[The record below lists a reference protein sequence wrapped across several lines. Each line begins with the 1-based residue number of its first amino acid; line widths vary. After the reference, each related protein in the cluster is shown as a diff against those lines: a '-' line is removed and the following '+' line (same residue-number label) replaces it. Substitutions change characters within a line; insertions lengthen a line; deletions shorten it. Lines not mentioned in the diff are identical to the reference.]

1 MEQPQVIDNTF
12 YSDFTIADRFGLMA
26 IQDTYNRSFKAYKDN
41 IEYLTAL
48 TMALNHKIFA
58 WHRVDDDKAKL
69 YDKLWRETEMFILD
83 EDKDGF
89 KNFTREEVRY
99 YLKVTD

>member
-1 MEQPQVIDNTF
+1 MEQPQVVDNTF

-26 IQDTYNRSFKAYKDN
+26 IQDTYNRSFKAYKGS

-48 TMALNHKIFA
+48 AMALNHKIFA
-58 WHRVDDDKAKL
+58 WHKVDDDKTKL
-69 YDKLWRETEMFILD
+69 YDKLWRETDMYIL
-83 EDKDGF
+83 EGDKDGF

>member
-48 TMALNHKIFA
+48 AMALNQKIFA
-58 WHRVDDDKAKL
+58 WYRVDDDKTKL
-69 YDKLWRETEMFILD
+69 YNKLWRETEMFILD

>member
-12 YSDFTIADRFGLMA
+12 YSDFSIADRFGLMA
-26 IQDTYNRSFKAYKDN
+26 IQDTYNRSFKAYKNN

-48 TMALNHKIFA
+48 AMALNHKIFA
-58 WHRVDDDKAKL
+58 WHEVDDDKAKL
-69 YDKLWRETEMFILD
+69 YNKLWRETDMYIL
-83 EDKDGF
+83 EGDKDGF

>member
-48 TMALNHKIFA
+48 AMALNQKIFA
-58 WHRVDDDKAKL
+58 WYRVDDDKTKL
-69 YDKLWRETEMFILD
+69 YNKLWRETEMFILD

-99 YLKVTD
+99 YLKVAD

>member
-12 YSDFTIADRFGLMA
+12 YSDFTIADHFGLMA

-48 TMALNHKIFA
+48 AMALNQKIFA
-58 WHRVDDDKAKL
+58 WYRVDDDKTKL
-69 YDKLWRETEMFILD
+69 YNKLWRETEMFILD

-99 YLKVTD
+99 YLKVAD

>member
-12 YSDFTIADRFGLMA
+12 YSDFTIADHFGLMA
-26 IQDTYNRSFKAYKDN
+26 IQDTYNRSFKAYKDD

-48 TMALNHKIFA
+48 AMALNQKIFA
-58 WHRVDDDKAKL
+58 WYRVDDDKTKL
-69 YDKLWRETEMFILD
+69 YNKLWRETEMFILD

-99 YLKVTD
+99 YLKVAD